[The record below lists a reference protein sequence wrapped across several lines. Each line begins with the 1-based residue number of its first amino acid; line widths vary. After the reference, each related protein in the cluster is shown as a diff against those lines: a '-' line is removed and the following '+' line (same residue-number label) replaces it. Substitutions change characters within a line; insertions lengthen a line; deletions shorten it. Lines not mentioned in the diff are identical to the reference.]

1 MQRPMSA
8 ARGIQARLSETLR
21 LTLVYRLAR
30 ELNAELRSADVVRRV
45 LHSAAEALGTPYASL
60 VTLRRGEVDHVY
72 ALGGVPGVDPRPAL
86 MRVLRDGLAGFVLEN
101 KRTMVVND
109 ITTNPLWLPL
119 PDEPLSPSMGSALCV
134 PLIHARHAVGVM
146 TLAHPAREYF
156 TADAINLTATISEMG
171 AAALSN
177 TLLVEIAR
185 EAEQRYAALFDDAI
199 VPIVITDLQGTIQV
213 ANRRACE
220 FLGYSREELTR
231 HTIAAIHGVSASEL
245 IGERFDRFQRGQEV
259 RFRSTI
265 WRKDGSRCPVEVYA
279 KMLDDGSMLDRV
291 QWIEHDLSS
300 QVMAETLRRD
310 MTAMVYHDLRGP
322 LGNVYSSLEALH
334 RLLAETPDPPVLSLL
349 DVARR
354 ASQQSRRMVESLLDI
369 QRLEEGMRLRN
380 RHNSDLNALIEG
392 AIEQMRPF
400 AEEKNIRIR
409 RALATDLPL
418 IYVEADMIERVIGN
432 LIDNAIKYT
441 PDGGVIMISS
451 ASSRR
456 EVYLRVKDNGPG
468 IPLDAQQSIFEKFSR
483 VRYRDAP
490 RGIGLGLA
498 FCKLAVEAHGGR
510 IWVQS
515 NSEQGSV
522 FTCALPVDAPATN
535 ELPYLGIDAT

>member
-8 ARGIQARLSETLR
+8 TRGIQARLSETLR

-30 ELNAELRSADVVRRV
+30 ELNAELRSADVVRHV

-60 VTLRRGEVDHVY
+60 VSLRRGEIDHVY
-72 ALGGVPGVDPRPAL
+72 ALGGALDADPRPVML
-86 MRVLRDGLAGFVLEN
+86 RVLRDGLAGFVLDN
-101 KRTMVVND
+101 LRTMVVND

-119 PDEPLSPSMGSALCV
+119 PDEPLSPPMGSALCV
-134 PLIHARHAVGVM
+134 PLVHAGEAVGVM
-146 TLAHPAREYF
+146 TLAHPARDYF

-171 AAALSN
+171 ASALSN

-185 EAEQRYAALFDDAI
+185 EAEQRYAALFDDTI
-199 VPIVITDLQGTIQV
+199 VPILITDLHGAIQV

-220 FLGYSREELTR
+220 FLGYTREELTQR
-231 HTIAAIHGVSASEL
+231 TIAALHGESAVAL
-245 IGERFDRFQRGQEV
+245 LGERYEQFQRGLEV
-259 RFRSTI
+259 RFRSTV
-265 WRKDGSRCPVEVYA
+265 WRKNGERCPVEVYA
-279 KMLDDGSMLDRV
+279 KQLTRGAMTDQI

-322 LGNVYSSLEALH
+322 LGNVYSSLEALN
-334 RLLAETPDPPVLSLL
+334 RLMADTTNSSVRSLL
-349 DVARR
+349 DVACR
-354 ASQQSRRMVESLLDI
+354 ASQQSRRMVDSLLDI

-392 AIEQMRPF
+392 AIEQMRPL
-400 AEEKNIRIR
+400 ADEKNIRIR
-409 RALATDLPL
+409 QTLAADLPL
-418 IYVEADMIERVIGN
+418 IYVEPDMIERVIGN

-441 PDGGVIMISS
+441 PEGGAIAISS
-451 ASSRR
+451 ASSGS

-498 FCKLAVEAHGGR
+498 FCKIAIEAHGGR

-515 NSEQGSV
+515 NSERGSV
-522 FTCALPVDAPATN
+522 FTCALPVDAPATS
-535 ELPYLGIDAT
+535 ELPYLGTNAT

>member
-60 VTLRRGEVDHVY
+60 VSLRRGEVDHVY
-72 ALGGVPGVDPRPAL
+72 ALGGVPGADPRPAL
-86 MRVLRDGLAGFVLEN
+86 MRVLRGGLAGFVLDN
-101 KRTMVVND
+101 QRTMVVND

-119 PDEPLSPSMGSALCV
+119 PDEPLSPTMGSALCV
-134 PLIHARHAVGVM
+134 PLIHAGQAVGVM
-146 TLAHPAREYF
+146 TLAHPARGYF

-199 VPIVITDLQGTIQV
+199 VPIIITDLQGAIRV

-231 HTIAAIHGVSASEL
+231 HTIAAIHGVSAGEL
-245 IGERFDRFQRGQEV
+245 IGERFDLFQRGQEV
-259 RFRSTI
+259 RIRSTV
-265 WRKDGSRCPVEVYA
+265 WRKDGTRCPVEVYA
-279 KMLDDGSMLDRV
+279 RQVNHGAMSDWI

-322 LGNVYSSLEALH
+322 LGNVYSSLEALN
-334 RLLAETPDPPVLSLL
+334 RLLPETSDAAVLSLL

-392 AIEQMRPF
+392 AVEQMRPF
-400 AEEKNIRIR
+400 ADEKNIRIR
-409 RALATDLPL
+409 QALATDLPL
-418 IYVEADMIERVIGN
+418 IYVEPDMIERVIGN

-441 PDGGVIMISS
+441 PDGGVILITS
-451 ASSRR
+451 ASSRN

-490 RGIGLGLA
+490 RGVGLGLA

-515 NSEQGSV
+515 NSEKGSV

-535 ELPYLGIDAT
+535 DLPYLGINAT